1 MLLLDQKLKNPAQF
15 DIHFKAKSLVIAVL
29 ELIHSKNTSSK
40 SDGLHRAAWG
50 QEEDHIY
57 SNTNKY
63 PLRR

>member
-1 MLLLDQKLKNPAQF
+1 MFLLDENLKNPTKY
-15 DIHFKAKSLVIAVL
+15 DIHLKAKPLIVAMI
-29 ELIHSKNTSSK
+29 ELINSNNTSSK
-40 SDGLHRAAWG
+40 NDGLHGAAWG